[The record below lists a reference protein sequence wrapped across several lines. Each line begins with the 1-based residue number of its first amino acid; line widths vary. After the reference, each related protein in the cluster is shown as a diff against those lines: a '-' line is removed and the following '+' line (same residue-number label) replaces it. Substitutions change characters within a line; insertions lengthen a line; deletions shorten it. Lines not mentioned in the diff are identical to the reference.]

1 MAVSFIYWIIFDLDL
16 LSKLFKFSIIVF
28 NLWTLSF
35 FSCSFSSLSWSP
47 PNILINPSS
56 FSFLS
61 NKLFN
66 LFNFSS
72 CFGVLLFSFKYSIIS
87 FFLSL
92 SNLFI
97 IFANLFIDLSSLSLS
112 LSLSLSFS
120 FSLFFSSSW
129 LNISFIFF
137 FWSSFGIMC
146 NESYSILS
154 KNSFSSFSL
163 FASHKSTILF
173 NISFFFGFLFFSITW
188 FMPSF
193 FMFRSTKQF
202 SLLIWT
208 FLTSLSELSFIDDIT
223 FFFCL
228 LFFNPFTNLYIS
240 FISFSL

>member
-16 LSKLFKFSIIVF
+16 LSKLFKLSIIEF
-28 NLWTLSF
+28 NLATLSF
-35 FSCSFSSLSWSP
+35 FSCSFSSFLWSP
-47 PNILINPSS
+47 PNIFINPSS

-72 CFGVLLFSFKYSIIS
+72 CFGFWLFSFKYSIIS
-87 FFLSL
+87 ILSSL

-97 IFANLFIDLSSLSLS
+97 IFANLLIDLSL

-120 FSLFFSSSW
+120 PSW

-137 FWSSFGIMC
+137 FWSSFGISC
-146 NESYSILS
+146 NESYSILL

-163 FASHKSTILF
+163 LASHKSTILF

-188 FMPSF
+188 FIPSF
-193 FMFRSTKQF
+193 FIFLSTKQF
-202 SLLIWT
+202 NLLIWT
-208 FLTSLSELSFIDDIT
+208 FLTSLSELSFIDDIA

-228 LFFNPFTNLYIS
+228 LFFNPFTNLYIV